1 MWLASGRSRAAGRRL
16 LVWLVPA
23 VGLLF
28 DESVQLVEL
37 WAKSRPRTTTKI
49 AAKEPQRLVLRL
61 F

>member
-1 MWLASGRSRAAGRRL
+1 
-16 LVWLVPA
+16 
-23 VGLLF
+23 LF

-37 WAKSRPRTTTKI
+37 RAKSRPRTTTKI

>member
-1 MWLASGRSRAAGRRL
+1 L

-37 WAKSRPRTTTKI
+37 WAKSRPRTTKI

>member
-1 MWLASGRSRAAGRRL
+1 L

-37 WAKSRPRTTTKI
+37 WAKSRPRTTRKI
-49 AAKEPQRLVLRL
+49 AAKEPQRLVLAALLAKAEKLAQVRPAR
-61 F
+61 